1 MGKSVYSLV
10 LDDDV
15 VNAVDKLAHSMST
28 SRSNL
33 INTILAQKVELDTP
47 QMRMESIFSAMQS
60 LIDSHFQL
68 IDRQSSSRMSIKS
81 MLEYKYKPTIRYSV
95 ELERDT
101 DGKVGSLK
109 VRLRTTSENLI
120 GLMESFFTLWRELE
134 KANLSHL
141 FTGGFPG
148 SISQGCFTRDFYSPA
163 QERLSDREIGIAI
176 GRYIRLIDGC
186 IQKYFDNLDDPQRA
200 ARLTE
205 QTYKKYLDQGVLIL

>member
-15 VNAVDKLAHSMST
+15 VYAVDKLAHSMST

-101 DGKVGSLK
+101 GGKVGKILSGLWKAFSPFGESLK
-109 VRLRTTSENLI
+109 RLT
-120 GLMESFFTLWRELE
+120 
-134 KANLSHL
+134 
-141 FTGGFPG
+141 FPTFSPG
-148 SISQGCFTRDFYSPA
+148 AFPAAYLRAASQGTFTPLHRKGLATGRSGSP
-163 QERLSDREIGIAI
+163 S
-176 GRYIRLIDGC
+176 
-186 IQKYFDNLDDPQRA
+186 
-200 ARLTE
+200 
-205 QTYKKYLDQGVLIL
+205 GVISGL